1 MLSKI
6 LSYNI
11 LSAIDTLSISKLNE
25 IRLRVDK
32 PIIVMYEG
40 KNYYLCQSGITT
52 NKNDAIYSTKNDLQY
67 TLKNASDNSLY
78 AVNNQ
83 IVYGYLTIKGGIRI
97 GICGEIVR
105 DQDKIISIKNISSLN
120 IRIPHIVKKCSLPVY
135 NFVVR
140 NGKCQNTL
148 IISPPGCGKTT
159 FLRDCI
165 RILSDGCDGKNY
177 CDVYMNCTK
186 AYAFDNGIRSMRPDV
201 IACDELN
208 LDTDVDCLN
217 RALTCG
223 VKVVATIHANGID
236 DLKQKTQF
244 RNLINNNMFD
254 TYIVLS
260 DRCGVGTIE
269 CVYDKHFA
277 LISVGGR

>member
-105 DQDKIISIKNISSLN
+105 DQDKIISIKNILTG
-120 IRIPHIVKKCSLPVY
+120 KKFAIKPV
-135 NFVVR
+135 
-140 NGKCQNTL
+140 CTHL
-148 IISPPGCGKTT
+148 GC
-159 FLRDCI
+159 
-165 RILSDGCDGKNY
+165 ILSWNQEDKTWDCPCHGSRFNY
-177 CDVYMNCTK
+177 KGEQIENPAIKDLEQVK
-186 AYAFDNGIRSMRPDV
+186 FD
-201 IACDELN
+201 
-208 LDTDVDCLN
+208 
-217 RALTCG
+217 
-223 VKVVATIHANGID
+223 
-236 DLKQKTQF
+236 
-244 RNLINNNMFD
+244 
-254 TYIVLS
+254 
-260 DRCGVGTIE
+260 
-269 CVYDKHFA
+269 
-277 LISVGGR
+277 